1 MGTLPRMFV
10 LVVAKE
16 PVAGRVKTR
25 LCPPCTPEQAASLAE
40 AALAD
45 TLEAAVSSGADEVA
59 VALDGQPGPW
69 LPSGVRT
76 FAQVNGPFHQRL
88 TAAWAETSGPGIQIG
103 MDTPQVTGRLLD
115 AALDALGKPELDA
128 VLGPADDGGWWIIGL
143 PQADNRVFVDI
154 PMSSEDTGRCQRRRL
169 DQLGY
174 RIGDLPAL
182 TDVDHFTDARKVAS
196 IAPSTRFA
204 SLVRAVD
211 GALPAQ
217 PGPQLPIAT
226 RNGPMQ

>member
-1 MGTLPRMFV
+1 MFV

-25 LCPPCTPEQAASLAE
+25 LCPPCTPQQAAALAE

-45 TLEAAVSSGADEVA
+45 TLEAATSCGADDVV
-59 VALDGQPGPW
+59 VALDGQPGSW
-69 LPSGVRT
+69 LPTGVRT
-76 FAQVNGPFHQRL
+76 FPQVEGSFDRRL
-88 TAAWAETSGPGIQIG
+88 TEAWAQTSGPGIQIG
-103 MDTPQVTGRLLD
+103 MDTPQVTGALLD
-115 AALDALGKPELDA
+115 MALDTLEQPDIDA

-143 PQADNRVFVDI
+143 PAADDRLFADI
-154 PMSSEDTGRCQRRRL
+154 EMSSAETGHHQRRRL

-174 RIGDLPAL
+174 RVGDLPAL
-182 TDVDHFTDARKVAS
+182 TDVDYFTDARRVAS

-211 GALPAQ
+211 AALPEA
-217 PGPQLPIAT
+217 PRRPFPIVAGGA
-226 RNGPMQ
+226 R